1 MRCVSSSEIS
11 MGSDSREFSLDTLSE
26 HALILR
32 EHEVLD
38 ECWSCQCSGFSLLAL
53 QSCLNAIL
61 DIQVDTFRQLL
72 L

>member
-11 MGSDSREFSLDTLSE
+11 MGSDSRDLSLDTLSE

-38 ECWSCQCSGFSLLAL
+38 DLTSASSLDHADKRDHGG
-53 QSCLNAIL
+53 AFE
-61 DIQVDTFRQLL
+61 DGKEDPEGV
-72 L
+72 